1 MRPRKLGAKPPI
13 RWSKPCVTFSRPE
26 RNSFPLV
33 RRPFTGRFPVGIDR
47 RDDRRAVEPNDER
60 EPEEHVLSVESHL
73 RADAKA
79 RLWARHNHVID
90 CGFHHSPPGVGALR
104 ISSGLLGL

>member
-47 RDDRRAVEPNDER
+47 RDYRRAVEPNDER

-73 RADAKA
+73 RADATA
-79 RLWARHNHVID
+79 RLWARDINVID
-90 CGFHHSPPGVGALR
+90 CGFLLSHAWMGAHR
-104 ISSGLLGL
+104 IW